1 VSLTW
6 IVLVT
11 AFWNDWVMVMAFL
24 WRVEALAGRPSP
36 DLLMTVIMFVLT

>member
-6 IVLVT
+6 IVRVAAL
-11 AFWNDWVMVMAFL
+11 WNARVMIMAFL

-36 DLLMTVIMFVLT
+36 DLLMTVIMFVFT